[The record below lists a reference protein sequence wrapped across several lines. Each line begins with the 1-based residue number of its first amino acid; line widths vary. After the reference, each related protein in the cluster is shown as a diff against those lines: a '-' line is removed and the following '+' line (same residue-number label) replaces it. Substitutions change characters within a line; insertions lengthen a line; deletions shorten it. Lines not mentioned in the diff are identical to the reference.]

1 MNNDEPSERVIRC
14 GVVIPSGGRG
24 TRLSGEGGGPPKQF
38 RELGGVPMLLR
49 ALRPFAAHPAVA
61 EIVIPLP
68 EDALRR
74 PPVWLREATD
84 DRVRLIAGG
93 ATRAESVHR
102 GVRALSEACTVI
114 LVHDAARPF
123 VTDDTVSAVVRRAA
137 NGSAAIAAVPISD
150 TVKLADETGEWVQET
165 VDRRRLWR
173 AQTPQGFPRQ
183 LLLDAYSSRSNW
195 AEEGHTDEA
204 ALVEAAG
211 FRVALVLDSTR
222 NIKVTTPNDLI
233 IAEALIQ

>member
-1 MNNDEPSERVIRC
+1 
-14 GVVIPSGGRG
+14 
-24 TRLSGEGGGPPKQF
+24 
-38 RELGGVPMLLR
+38 MLLR

-68 EDALRR
+68 EHTLRN
-74 PPVWLREATD
+74 PPVWLREATG
-84 DRVRLIAGG
+84 DRVRLVAGG

-102 GVRALSEACTVI
+102 GVSALSDACTVI
-114 LVHDAARPF
+114 LVHDAARPL
-123 VTDDTVSAVVRRAA
+123 VTTDTVSAVLQRAA
-137 NGSAAIAAVPISD
+137 NGAAAIAAVPVTD
-150 TVKLADETGEWVQET
+150 TVKLADETGDWVLET
-165 VDRRRLWR
+165 VDRTRLWR

-183 LLLDAYSSRSNW
+183 VLLDAYASRSNW
-195 AEEGHTDEA
+195 AREGHTDEA

-211 FRVALVLDSTR
+211 FRVALVPDSTN

>member
-1 MNNDEPSERVIRC
+1 
-14 GVVIPSGGRG
+14 
-24 TRLSGEGGGPPKQF
+24 
-38 RELGGVPMLLR
+38 MLLR
-49 ALRPFAAHPAVA
+49 VLRPFVVHPAVA

-68 EDALRR
+68 EDVLGN
-74 PPVWLREATD
+74 PPVWLREATG
-84 DRVRLIAGG
+84 DRVRLVAGG
-93 ATRAESVHR
+93 ATRAESVHH
-102 GVRALSEACTVI
+102 GVRALSDACTVI

-123 VTDDTVSAVVRRAA
+123 VTADTVSAVVRRAA
-137 NGSAAIAAVPISD
+137 NGAAAIAAVPISD

-165 VDRRRLWR
+165 VDRSRLWR

-183 LLLDAYSSRSNW
+183 LLLDAYASRSNW